1 MEAVAI
7 PQTECFA
14 AGIEFSR
21 TEGIIPAPEPTH
33 ALAAAVRE
41 AIRAKEAGEET
52 VILTALCGHGHF
64 DLTAYDEFLHGRMAD
79 EDVTDERLA
88 AALSGLP
95 SVG

>member
-1 MEAVAI
+1 MEAIAI

-14 AGIEFSR
+14 AGIEFAR

-41 AIRAKEAGEET
+41 AIRAKETGEET

-64 DLTAYDEFLHGRMAD
+64 DLAAYDDYMNGRMTD

-88 AALSGLP
+88 AGLAGMP
-95 SVG
+95 TVG